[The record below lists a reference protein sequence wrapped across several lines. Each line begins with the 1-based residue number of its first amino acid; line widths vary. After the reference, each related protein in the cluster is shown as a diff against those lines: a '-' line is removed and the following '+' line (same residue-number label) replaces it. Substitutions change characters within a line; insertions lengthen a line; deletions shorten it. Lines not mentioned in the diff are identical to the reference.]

1 MLIPPEQNPELQTA
15 ENRHINGDR
24 VKTSNITPYSS
35 FAPMAKP
42 HVPYTN
48 KMIWKGIVVHKF

>member
-15 ENRHINGDR
+15 ENRHIYGDR

-35 FAPMAKP
+35 SAPMVK
-42 HVPYTN
+42 HHIPYTN
-48 KMIWKGIVVHKF
+48 KTIWKGTVVYKF